1 MLHEI
6 AMSFRQ
12 TNRSLGHKPARLGVA
27 AGCCVALLLIVGPA
41 MAQGRGSHGGGMGG
55 PHGGMGGRGGFMAP
69 MPPVAHLPHIGL
81 QLGLG
86 GRWWDEGKTAK
97 KLNLRADQ
105 QGRMDD
111 IFEANKPTLIT
122 LYGNLQ
128 REEAK
133 LVAMPPGDLQDET
146 KVFAAIDRVAQARA
160 DLEKADAHILMQIRQ
175 QLDPSQL
182 DALDR
187 EIAKTR

>member
-1 MLHEI
+1 
-6 AMSFRQ
+6 
-12 TNRSLGHKPARLGVA
+12 
-27 AGCCVALLLIVGPA
+27 
-41 MAQGRGSHGGGMGG
+41 
-55 PHGGMGGRGGFMAP
+55 MAP
-69 MPPVAHLPHIGL
+69 PPPVAHFPHIGL

-86 GRWWDEGKTAK
+86 GRWWDEGRTVK

-105 QGRMDD
+105 QTRMDE
-111 IFEANKPTLIT
+111 IFEANKPTLVT

-133 LVAMPPGDLQDET
+133 LASMPPGDLQDET
-146 KVFAAIDRVAQARA
+146 KVFAAIDRVAQART

-175 QLDPSQL
+175 QLDTSQL

-187 EIAKTR
+187 EIAKAR